1 MLAQGLLRCWQ
12 TLCEADL
19 SIMEGV
25 APDFSRYWLAG
36 QAADANA
43 STAGARDDE
52 PLSPSVQEALEALA
66 ERINAARSI
75 V

>member
-1 MLAQGLLRCWQ
+1 
-12 TLCEADL
+12 LCEADL
-19 SIMEGV
+19 SIMDAV

-36 QAADANA
+36 QAGDANA
-43 STAGARDDE
+43 SIAGARDDE
-52 PLSPSVQEALEALA
+52 PLSPSLQEALEALA

>member
-1 MLAQGLLRCWQ
+1 M
-12 TLCEADL
+12 LCEVDI
-19 SIMEGV
+19 SIMESG

-36 QAADANA
+36 QAADASA
-43 STAGARDDE
+43 SSAGARDDE
-52 PLSPSVQEALEALA
+52 PLSPSLQEALEALA